1 MFFRVNAWEQP
12 RVSASI
18 TVPFPETRDR
28 SVQATRAARLKKF
41 ERERLVI
48 DYLNRGVSIREI
60 AVRLA

>member
-1 MFFRVNAWEQP
+1 
-12 RVSASI
+12 VSASI
-18 TVPFPETRDR
+18 TVPSPETRDR
-28 SVQATRAARLKKF
+28 SIEAARTARLKKF